1 MRIPLPLLATCLSLA
16 AIAAQAQVEEMVEPE
31 EVVEPEVIV
40 ITGQAQPVVPLPNK
54 GMDKTAV
61 SRQFGPPGVKHPA
74 VGGGSAQQPPITRW
88 DYDGYSV
95 FFEYSHVVDVV
106 QRDNPAPVQVR
117 DGLQGEPT
125 P

>member
-1 MRIPLPLLATCLSLA
+1 MRTPLLLLASCLSLTATA
-16 AIAAQAQVEEMVEPE
+16 AHAQIE

-40 ITGQAQPVVPLPNK
+40 ITGQVQPVVPLPNK
-54 GMDKTAV
+54 GMDKSTV
-61 SRQFGPPGVKHPA
+61 SRQFGQPGIKHPA
-74 VGGGSAQQPPITRW
+74 VGGGSRQQPPITRW

-95 FFEYSHVVDVV
+95 FFEHSHVVDVV
-106 QRDNPAPVQVR
+106 QRGNPAPIQVR